1 MSGDKRK
8 KILFVITKSNWGG
21 AQRYLY
27 DLATHLSAEGNDV
40 SVAAGEG
47 RPQGEPRQ
55 QAGGELIKRLNSAGI
70 NKIYGIDTGRNIGFF
85 DASKVFFKLI
95 WIIWHE
101 RPDVV
106 HLNSSKI
113 GGTGGVA
120 AWLLGVPKIIF
131 TAHGWAFDEDRT
143 RWQKK
148 LIIFFSWLS
157 TLFHHQIICVSEHSR
172 KSAAALGSGYKKCI
186 TIHNAIK

>member
-148 LIIFFSWLS
+148 LIIFFRGYQPYS
-157 TLFHHQIICVSEHSR
+157 TIR
-172 KSAAALGSGYKKCI
+172 
-186 TIHNAIK
+186 